1 MPTPTRF
8 HIQVRKPE
16 RPGDPGEVAIG
27 YYTYANGIVTLTDE
41 HGEPLPGGH
50 STELTSSELPS
61 IIAKQ
66 LLRQQRS
73 LNQRNRSFRDPIR
86 YKPLGIV

>member
-8 HIQVRKPE
+8 HIQVRRPE
-16 RPGDPGEVAIG
+16 RDDPGEIAVG
-27 YYTYANGIVTLTDE
+27 HYTYANNIVTLTDE

-50 STELTSSELPS
+50 STELSGRELPS
-61 IIAKQ
+61 IIAKR
-66 LLRQQRS
+66 LLREQRA
-73 LNQRNRSFRDPIR
+73 LRNRSFRDPIR